1 MRFHLAKWSVRP
13 VRAVPAIH
21 ERLQDVLLNVVIGVD
36 DRRHVLAK
44 LREILNHLLAAVIA
58 DIMGSRFG
66 AEQNVIANRL
76 LNEAVSV
83 MTADDRAG

>member
-1 MRFHLAKWSVRP
+1 M
-13 VRAVPAIH
+13 
-21 ERLQDVLLNVVIGVD
+21 VIGVD

-66 AEQNVIANRL
+66 TEQNVIANRL